1 MKNFFKHPIEWKMSA
16 CAVFTAAIFIYL
28 SFCLVYDIREV
39 STGVLWGLFW
49 VSAASSLIQAVCFS
63 EWIIKKLRYTW
74 RSLLFVLLFLPLLSF
89 AAWKTHWFPTGQT
102 GAWVMFIGV
111 FFFVFAVMTVGFDI
125 YFRVTGRKYDGL
137 IGRYRKEKEEEEMN
151 D

>member
-1 MKNFFKHPIEWKMSA
+1 MKNFFKHLIEWKMSA

-74 RSLLFVLLFLPLLSF
+74 RSLLFVRCCRSLP
-89 AAWKTHWFPTGQT
+89 
-102 GAWVMFIGV
+102 
-111 FFFVFAVMTVGFDI
+111 
-125 YFRVTGRKYDGL
+125 GRL
-137 IGRYRKEKEEEEMN
+137 IGSLPVKRERGLCSSVFSSLFSR
-151 D
+151 

>member
-1 MKNFFKHPIEWKMSA
+1 MKNFFKHLIEWKMSA

-74 RSLLFVLLFLPLLSF
+74 RSLLFVLVPYRSNGSVGYVHRCFLLC
-89 AAWKTHWFPTGQT
+89 
-102 GAWVMFIGV
+102 
-111 FFFVFAVMTVGFDI
+111 
-125 YFRVTGRKYDGL
+125 FRGNDGGL
-137 IGRYRKEKEEEEMN
+137 
-151 D
+151 